1 MSPAVR
7 AGPLAVV
14 MVALGCAGTARP
26 APPQSVPPDGAPRE
40 PAVVWPLALREAS
53 ATEEVVVLSAPPTGR
68 AARRVVQDFFEAV
81 RRESIR
87 ELDALLSDDATI
99 SSGPGSAAEPVPKV
113 WAARF
118 KRLEYGFSGAKH
130 PYRSDE
136 LGLFTKQELSVL
148 RPERAFELSPEDDEL
163 LAVVTTRDR
172 RKLAGPRHFGRRI
185 EFVLGPSASG
195 LQIRRIFEDFRLP

>member
-1 MSPAVR
+1 MSPPVR
-7 AGPLAVV
+7 AGRLALV
-14 MVALGCAGTARP
+14 MVTLGCVGTAP
-26 APPQSVPPDGAPRE
+26 APPIPPDAGRE
-40 PAVVWPLALREAS
+40 PAVVWPSALREAS
-53 ATEEVVVLSAPPTGR
+53 ATDGVVVLSAPPTGR

-87 ELDALLSDDATI
+87 ELDALLSEDATI

-136 LGLFTKQELSVL
+136 LGLFTKQELAVL
-148 RPERAFELSPEDDEL
+148 RPARAFELSPEDDEL

-172 RKLAGPRHFGRRI
+172 RKLTGPRHFGRRI
-185 EFVLGPSASG
+185 EFVLGPSPSG
-195 LQIRRIFEDFRLP
+195 LQIRRMFEDFRLP

>member
-1 MSPAVR
+1 M
-7 AGPLAVV
+7 
-14 MVALGCAGTARP
+14 
-26 APPQSVPPDGAPRE
+26 
-40 PAVVWPLALREAS
+40 
-53 ATEEVVVLSAPPTGR
+53 
-68 AARRVVQDFFEAV
+68 
-81 RRESIR
+81 
-87 ELDALLSDDATI
+87 LSDDATI

-136 LGLFTKQELSVL
+136 LGLFTKEQLSVL
-148 RPERAFELSPEDDEL
+148 RPARDFELSPDDDEL

-185 EFVLGPSASG
+185 EFVLGPSPSG
-195 LQIRRIFEDFRLP
+195 LQIRRMFEDFRLP